1 VAGEGRTVAG
11 CNCIGFCCRAE
22 LLVGEDCHAQLGF
35 ADIVHAGWSWARL
48 LAEERFDE
56 AKPHFNFGSRATA

>member
-35 ADIVHAGWSWARL
+35 ADIVHAGWSWAKVVGGR
-48 LAEERFDE
+48 EV
-56 AKPHFNFGSRATA
+56 G